1 MATFSGSVIDGI
13 DGLAAGVMSSAFVSF
28 AVIAF
33 GNHQIDLAAFCA
45 VVAGGILSFL
55 WFNIPPARFYLGET
69 GMIGITVTLAVVAF
83 LTNEV
88 LVLPIVAF
96 PLVITSLSSSIQM
109 ISKKYFGYKVF
120 KIAPLH
126 HHFEAMGWPK
136 TKITMRYWVISI
148 VCGLLG
154 AIIALI
160 S

>member
-1 MATFSGSVIDGI
+1 
-13 DGLAAGVMSSAFVSF
+13 MSSAFVAYS
-28 AVIAF
+28 VIAF
-33 GNHQIDLAAFCA
+33 GNHQIDLSAFCA
-45 VVAGGILSFL
+45 VVAGGILAFL

-136 TKITMRYWVISI
+136 AKITMRYWVISV

-154 AIIALI
+154 AIVALI